1 MRRFRSGVTFGGV
14 ILILALAL
22 SACSGVRPLPPEI
35 SLSRLQVDDISLSRS
50 TLQAELRIY
59 NPNLVA
65 LTLEQFDYTLSL
77 DQVRI
82 SSGRSVEP
90 TTIASRG
97 YGDLTVK
104 LSAAY
109 LDLIRLV
116 QLNKDQ
122 TSFKYT
128 LQGNIQVGGLGF
140 VSVNYPLRQ
149 VGEIRIER

>member
-1 MRRFRSGVTFGGV
+1 MRFRPGVIFGGL
-14 ILILALAL
+14 IMILALTL
-22 SACSGVRPLPPEI
+22 SACSGIRPLPPEI
-35 SLSRLQVDDISLSRS
+35 SLSRLQVDDISLSHA

-77 DQVRI
+77 NQVRI
-82 SSGRSVEP
+82 STGRSLEP

-109 LDLIRLV
+109 LDLLRLI
-116 QLNKDQ
+116 QTNKKQ
-122 TSFKYT
+122 KSFQYA
-128 LQGNIQVGGLGF
+128 LQGNIRVSGLGL
-140 VSVNYPLRQ
+140 VTVNYPLLQ
-149 VGEIRIER
+149 AGEIRIEQ